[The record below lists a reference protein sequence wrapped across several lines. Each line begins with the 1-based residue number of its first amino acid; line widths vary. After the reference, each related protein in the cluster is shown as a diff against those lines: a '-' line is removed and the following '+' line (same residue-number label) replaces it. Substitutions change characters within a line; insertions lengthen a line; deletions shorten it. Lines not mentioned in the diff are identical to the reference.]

1 VLLQRR
7 EPLQTTE
14 DSRSPHA
21 DLEAA
26 HQRIRRLE
34 QSLSEVQRLATV
46 GQLASRMAHE
56 FNNILMMIMGRAGNA
71 LKSDDP
77 KAKDAALEKAIACSQ
92 RGADIVRGLVD
103 YARGGR
109 TESQRIA
116 ADDLLE
122 SAVNLIAWDL
132 KKSGI
137 ELVRQYDTDQCVE
150 VVPGAMEQVFLNLLL
165 NARHAMNGH
174 GGRLTVSVTADGFG
188 GVCFAIQDTGCGI
201 PPEHL
206 DKIFDPFFTT
216 RPRTAKDNT
225 GGSGLG
231 LAVAR
236 DLARQAGGD
245 IVVESTPGAGSAF
258 TVRLP
263 AAE

>member
-1 VLLQRR
+1 VIVAEGTSTLREELETARR
-7 EPLQTTE
+7 
-14 DSRSPHA
+14 
-21 DLEAA
+21 
-26 HQRIRRLE
+26 RIQRLE
-34 QSLSEVQRLATV
+34 QSLAEVQRLATV

-56 FNNILMMIMGRAGNA
+56 FNNILMMVMGRAGNA

-77 KAKDAALEKAIACSQ
+77 QSKDAALEKAIACSQ

-103 YARGGR
+103 YARGGQTDR
-109 TESQRIA
+109 QRIA
-116 ADDLLE
+116 ADALME

-137 ELVRQYDTDQCVE
+137 DLIRQYDTQTPVE

-165 NARHAMNGH
+165 NARHAMNGR

-188 GVCFAIQDTGCGI
+188 GVAFAIQDTGCGI
-201 PPEHL
+201 PVEHL
-206 DKIFDPFFTT
+206 DRIFDPFFTT
-216 RPRTAKDNT
+216 RPRSAKDGNG

-236 DLARQAGGD
+236 DLTRKAGGD
-245 IVVESTPGAGSAF
+245 IEVQSIPGTGSTF

-263 AAE
+263 AAG